1 MITTRRTFLQGAAV
15 AATLPAIPGVMR
27 SAWAQ
32 DLPLV
37 RYAGAA
43 PVIRPDHAWQFL
55 GIPMGYYEQMGFRG
69 DYIPTAGSAAAV
81 QLVLTGQAE
90 VANSGLLELIALKT
104 RQPDLPVHMYYSQE
118 RQSSYEIIVPAES
131 PITQLSELAGQR
143 VGVPSL
149 ASGALSFARGLLRT
163 AGVDPE
169 TVEFLPIGVGAQ
181 ALAAIDGG
189 EVVAFSVFSGSIA
202 AMELLGRDF
211 RSFTAPIAG
220 AGMVMADS
228 FVRDNRD
235 LAVSIYRGFVMNQQ
249 IMLRD
254 PEATVRAFWSAYGEP
269 SGDRETELNNGA
281 HFIRRTSSVFQ
292 PLDDPRLWGH
302 YTAEEWETIKEF
314 FGGPEGA
321 IPADAELSTFYSDVL
336 VEEGNQIDQSLIEDA
351 IARFSG

>member
-1 MITTRRTFLQGAAV
+1 MITSRRAFLKTAAV
-15 AATLPAIPGVMR
+15 AATIPAIPGLVR
-27 SAWAQ
+27 PVWAQ
-32 DLPLV
+32 ELPLV
-37 RYAGAA
+37 RFAGAA

-90 VANSGLLELIALKT
+90 VANSGLLELIAAKT

-118 RQSSYEIIVPAES
+118 RQSSYEIIVPIES
-131 PITQLSELAGQR
+131 PITQLSDLAGQR

-149 ASGALSFARGLLRT
+149 ASGALAFARGLLRT

-181 ALAAIDGG
+181 ALAAIDGE

-202 AMELLGRDF
+202 AMEVLGREF

-228 FVRDNRD
+228 FVRENHD
-235 LAVSIYRGFVMNQQ
+235 LAVSIFRGFAMNQQ

-254 PEATVRAFWSAYGEP
+254 AEATVRAFWAAYDKPDGN
-269 SGDRETELNNGA
+269 GETELRNGA
-281 HFIRRTSSVFQ
+281 HFVRRTSSVFQ
-292 PLDDPRLWGH
+292 SLDDPRLWGY
-302 YTAEEWETIKEF
+302 YTPEEWVTTKEF

-321 IPADAELSTFYSDVL
+321 IPEDAELSTFYSDIL
-336 VEEGNQIDQSLIEDA
+336 VEEGNQIDQSLIDDA
-351 IARFSG
+351 IARFAG